1 MANLQ
6 STTVTGTLTATSSNV
21 ENLNGSSGS
30 FQFWQGSLT
39 EFNAISA
46 SANDNEIYF
55 VIE

>member
-6 STTVTGTLTATSSNV
+6 STTVDGTLTATSSNV
-21 ENLNGSSGS
+21 ENLNTNSGS

-46 SANDNEIYF
+46 SANDNEIF
-55 VIE
+55 FIVE